1 MRLLMLLVLMLPALR
16 FGSEQDKRFFEA
28 QQVLAEQ
35 GNANGQ
41 NNLGLMYDYG
51 GCVPKDD
58 K

>member
-1 MRLLMLLVLMLPALR
+1 MLLVLMLPALR
-16 FGSEQDKRFFEA
+16 FGSEEDKRFFEA